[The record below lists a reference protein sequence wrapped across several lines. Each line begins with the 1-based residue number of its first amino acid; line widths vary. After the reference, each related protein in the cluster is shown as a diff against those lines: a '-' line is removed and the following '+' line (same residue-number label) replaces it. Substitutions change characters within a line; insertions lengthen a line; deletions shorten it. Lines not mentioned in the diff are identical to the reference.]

1 MLFRSPTRQGVNI
14 EMCGPKAKI
23 SIEKCETGIS
33 KRENEKSQG
42 QKRKM
47 ERVWEMRCWGA
58 DRCGALCSNS
68 GTIPPA
74 FPGPG
79 RIRSPGRRFP
89 AAKLACN
96 QHFTPVYRSRQPS
109 GLPSGLPASSSGL
122 PPVPVPS
129 CLPSGVLLLLTVPA
143 ASVPAAFRALYGPVT
158 RDAAQHF
165 PIASGRRRLPSF
177 HALHG
182 PGVLPSF
189 PGSFPGSFPLPFL
202 PSFLPDI

>member
-1 MLFRSPTRQGVNI
+1 
-14 EMCGPKAKI
+14 
-23 SIEKCETGIS
+23 
-33 KRENEKSQG
+33 
-42 QKRKM
+42 
-47 ERVWEMRCWGA
+47 MRCWEA

-79 RIRSPGRRFP
+79 RIRSPGGAFRP
-89 AAKLACN
+89 SKAAYN

-143 ASVPAAFRALYGPVT
+143 ASIPAAFRALYGTVT

-165 PIASGRRRLPSF
+165 PIASARRRLPSLF
-177 HALHG
+177 SRELSRR
-182 PGVLPSF
+182 LPSF
-189 PGSFPGSFPLPFL
+189 PGIGPGVVF
-202 PSFLPDI
+202 PSFLPS